1 MSTFSALTIIIV
13 LAIIAYHYVDR
24 GVIADS
30 KTELVA
36 ARSFGDVFAAV
47 SAIIYAYGGHPIYV
61 EIMYEMRK
69 PGDFTKTLNLT
80 YPIILFTYT
89 LTACVGYYYEGNQ
102 AQKYLLDV
110 IPSGK
115 WKAIANGLL
124 FLHICISYTL
134 SSQVLSRALHC
145 WVSLETVDAFRR
157 DTPNRQSKCLK
168 GQGIW
173 FIITIIVMG
182 SAFVTANT
190 MTFFSTF
197 IELIGSLFVP
207 WYMLVAPASMYLFF
221 MRDKKLPTGS
231 KIFNYFC
238 VLFGLFLTIAGLIAT
253 VKDFIKTWNTYKAP
267 WSC

>member
-1 MSTFSALTIIIV
+1 MSTFSALTIIMV
-13 LAIIAYHYVDR
+13 LAIIAYHWVDK

-30 KTELVA
+30 KTELLA
-36 ARSFGDVFAAV
+36 AKSFGDVFAAV
-47 SAIIYAYGGHPIYV
+47 SAIVYAYGGHPIYV

-80 YPIILFTYT
+80 YPIVLLMYT
-89 LTACVGYYYEGNQ
+89 ITACVGYYYEGDQ
-102 AQKYLLDV
+102 AGGYLIDV
-110 IPSGK
+110 IPAGK
-115 WKAIANGLL
+115 LKAIANGLL

-134 SSQVLSRALHC
+134 SSQVLSRAIHC
-145 WVSLETVDAFRR
+145 WVSLETVDSLSW

-173 FIITIIVMG
+173 FIITIFVMG

-207 WYMLVAPASMYLFF
+207 WYMLIAPVSMYLSF
-221 MRDKKLPTGS
+221 MRNKKLPIGR
-231 KIFNYFC
+231 KIFDYFC
-238 VLFGLFLTIAGLIAT
+238 ILFGIFLSIAGLIAT
-253 VKDFIKTWNTYKAP
+253 IKDFIKLWNTYNAP